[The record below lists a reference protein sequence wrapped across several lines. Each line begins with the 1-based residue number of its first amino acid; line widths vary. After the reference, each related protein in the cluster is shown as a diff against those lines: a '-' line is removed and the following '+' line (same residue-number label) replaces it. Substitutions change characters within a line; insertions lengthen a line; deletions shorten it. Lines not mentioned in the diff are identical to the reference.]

1 MRKLNL
7 PLFNFKIKKEKEKNV
22 IFDEIR
28 KKWIILTPEEWVRQ
42 NFIKYILSKNYPKSL
57 INCEKVFYINNIQKR
72 YDIVV
77 YNSSGGTDILVECKS
92 PEIKICNKH
101 FDQVMRY
108 NLELQSKNIIITNG
122 LDHFYFYYDTSKK
135 KYLQQKNLSIYTK

>member
-1 MRKLNL
+1 MLKLSFPNYEFRL
-7 PLFNFKIKKEKEKNV
+7 KKIDEKRF

-28 KKWIILTPEEWVRQ
+28 KKYFELTPEEWVRQ

-92 PEIKICNKH
+92 PKIKICNKH
-101 FDQVMRY
+101 LDQVMRY

-122 LDHFYFYYDTSKK
+122 LDHFYFYYDTSNK